1 MCLHPVLGRAIPVL
15 VVAFAG
21 ALLAQDAPQSSST
34 TPSTPAPA
42 VPAEQQAPAPSAT
55 GTTPAATPAASTPAP
70 AAAVTQGSPMASVI
84 AASASLRVWPTAN
97 SPVYEGSLNKD
108 AVVRVGRSD
117 AGFREV
123 LLPIGPIG
131 YVHKNFANEPTAE
144 GKVAIKTK
152 SVAFRYRP
160 KSGEAPVSTLVEGTE
175 LWVVGEQDDWW
186 KVRNAGSSC
195 WVLET
200 EIQVFDNP
208 PDTMTLAHA
217 EFEKTQKGEV
227 GARIE
232 SIAKAAEALKIRAER
247 REKLAAIQTDFSKEL
262 KKSPREQKFEGIAAA
277 TDELLAQVQGDA
289 ELKPMAEELK
299 RRVGAQQWVVEATAA
314 RDAQPK
320 PVEGVRDV
328 PPVIVPDALDRFQ
341 AVGFLRW
348 TKGFTGPGRYVVEK
362 GGKQLFEVTCQSG
375 RYDLSLFVDCEVGL
389 IGASRRPNFESL
401 RVLDV
406 EKVEVLAPRQ

>member
-1 MCLHPVLGRAIPVL
+1 MCLHLVLGRAVSPFVF
-15 VVAFAG
+15 AFAG
-21 ALLAQDAPQSSST
+21 ALIAQEAQ
-34 TPSTPAPA
+34 TPS
-42 VPAEQQAPAPSAT
+42 QAPAAPASAEAQS
-55 GTTPAATPAASTPAP
+55 PAAQSPTAAVSTPAP
-70 AAAVTQGSPMASVI
+70 AATQGSPLASVL
-84 AASASLRVWPTAN
+84 AASASLRVWPTSN
-97 SPVYEGSLNKD
+97 SPAYEGMVSKD
-108 AVVRVGRSD
+108 SVIKVGRSD

-131 YVHKNFANEPTAE
+131 YVHKGFTNEPTAE
-144 GKVAIKTK
+144 GKVSIKNK

-160 KSGEAPVSTLVEGTE
+160 KSGEAPVSTLVEGSE

-186 KVRNAGSSC
+186 KVRNAGASC

-208 PDTMTLAHA
+208 PETMTLAHA
-217 EFEKTQKGEV
+217 EFEKTHKGEV
-227 GARIE
+227 GARLE
-232 SIAKAAEALKIRAER
+232 ALAKAAEARKIREER
-247 REKLAAIQTDFSKEL
+247 RARLAALQGDFGAEL
-262 KKSPREQKFEGIAAA
+262 KKPSREQKFDGIAAA
-277 TDELLAQVQGDA
+277 TDELLTQVQEDA
-289 ELKPMAEELK
+289 ELKPMVEELK

-320 PVEGVRDV
+320 PVQGIPEV
-328 PPVIVPDALDRFQ
+328 PPVVVPDALDRFQ

-348 TKGFTGPGRYVVEK
+348 VKGLTGPGRYVVEK

-401 RVLDV
+401 RVLEV
-406 EKVEVLAPRQ
+406 EKVEVLAPRP

>member
-1 MCLHPVLGRAIPVL
+1 MCLQLLVGRAVPVL

-21 ALLAQDAPQSSST
+21 ALLAQDASQSAPQNPAT
-34 TPSTPAPA
+34 PAPVTPAPTEQAPAPVEQAPSTPA
-42 VPAEQQAPAPSAT
+42 V
-55 GTTPAATPAASTPAP
+55 
-70 AAAVTQGSPMASVI
+70 QGKPMASVI

-97 SPVYEGSLNKD
+97 SPVYEGALSKD
-108 AVVRVGRSD
+108 AVIRVGRSD

-123 LLPIGPIG
+123 LLPIGPVG
-131 YVHKNFANEPTAE
+131 YVHKSFAKEPTPE
-144 GKVAIKTK
+144 GKVAIKNK

-175 LWVVGEQDDWW
+175 LWVVGEQDEWW
-186 KVRNAGSSC
+186 KVRNHAASC

-200 EIQVFDNP
+200 EVQVFDNP
-208 PDTMTLAHA
+208 PETMTLAYA
-217 EFEKTQKGEV
+217 EFEKKQNGEV
-227 GARIE
+227 AARIE
-232 SIAKAAEALKIRAER
+232 ALAKAAEERKVQGER
-247 REKLAAIQTDFSKEL
+247 REKLAALQSEFAKEL
-262 KKSPREQKFEGIAAA
+262 KKSPREQKFDGIATQ
-277 TDELLAQVQGDA
+277 TDELLAQVQADA
-289 ELKPMAEELK
+289 ELKPMVEELK

-320 PVEGVRDV
+320 PVQGLPEVS
-328 PPVIVPDALDRFQ
+328 PVVVPDALDRFQ

-348 TKGFTGPGRYVVEK
+348 VKGMTGPGRYVVEK
-362 GGKQLFEVTCQSG
+362 GNKQLFEVTCQSG

-389 IGASRRPNFESL
+389 IGASRRPNFERL

>member
-1 MCLHPVLGRAIPVL
+1 MCLHLVLGRAVSPFVF
-15 VVAFAG
+15 AFAG
-21 ALLAQDAPQSSST
+21 SLLAQDAQ
-34 TPSTPAPA
+34 TPSQAPVAPA
-42 VPAEQQAPAPSAT
+42 
-55 GTTPAATPAASTPAP
+55 PAATPAPAAQQPAAPAP
-70 AAAVTQGSPMASVI
+70 VAATQGSPLASVI
-84 AASASLRVWPTAN
+84 AASASLRVWPTSN
-97 SPVYEGSLNKD
+97 SPAYEGAIGKD
-108 AVVRVGRSD
+108 GVLEVGRSD

-123 LLPIGPIG
+123 MLPLGPIG
-131 YVHKNFANEPTAE
+131 YVHKGFTNEPTAE
-144 GKVAIKTK
+144 GKVTIKNK

-186 KVRNAGSSC
+186 KVRNAAASC

-208 PDTMTLAHA
+208 PETMTLAHA

-227 GARIE
+227 GARLE
-232 SIAKAAEALKIRAER
+232 ALAKAAEARKIREER
-247 REKLAAIQTDFSKEL
+247 RAKLAALQGDFGTEL
-262 KKSPREQKFEGIAAA
+262 KKPSREQKFDGIAAA
-277 TDELLAQVQGDA
+277 TEELLTQVQQDA
-289 ELKPMAEELK
+289 ELKPMVEELK

-320 PVEGVRDV
+320 PVQGLPEV
-328 PPVIVPDALDRFQ
+328 PPVVVPDALDRFQ

-348 TKGFTGPGRYVVEK
+348 VKGLTGPGRYVVEK

-401 RVLDV
+401 RVLEV
-406 EKVEVLAPRQ
+406 EKVEVLAPRP